1 MANPLEPLSKSS
13 SVHDNAQLPTALPSV
28 LARVL
33 AFSAVILASLC
44 GGLMGFALGRLQWG
58 ESRTAW
64 VFIAG
69 AAGSALA
76 AMGVAVV
83 GVLVLRAMS
92 EWADVASVKARRP

>member
-1 MANPLEPLSKSS
+1 M
-13 SVHDNAQLPTALPSV
+13 

-58 ESRTAW
+58 DDLSVW
-64 VFIAG
+64 IIVAG

-76 AMGVAVV
+76 DAGVAVV
-83 GVLVLRAMS
+83 CVLVLRAMS
-92 EWADVASVKARRP
+92 EWTDVASVKARRR

>member
-1 MANPLEPLSKSS
+1 M
-13 SVHDNAQLPTALPSV
+13 

-58 ESRTAW
+58 DDLS
-64 VFIAG
+64 VGIIVAG

-76 AMGVAVV
+76 ATGVAVV
-83 GVLVLRAMS
+83 CVLVLRAMS
-92 EWADVASVKARRP
+92 EWTDVASVKARRR

>member
-1 MANPLEPLSKSS
+1 
-13 SVHDNAQLPTALPSV
+13 
-28 LARVL
+28 
-33 AFSAVILASLC
+33 
-44 GGLMGFALGRLQWG
+44 MGFALGRLQWG

-92 EWADVASVKARRP
+92 E